1 MQIAVILA
9 TVIKPPRRG
18 PNPLPTDKI
27 PVNVGDEFLY
37 ARTEM
42 EIDWGDRDLE
52 VNPHANGRGSVL
64 VRSCTIGLSP
74 HDIFPARQVFDFAEQ
89 RNGIVEVKIT

>member
-9 TVIKPPRRG
+9 TVIEPPRRG
-18 PNPLPTDKI
+18 SNPLPADKI

-42 EIDWGDRDLE
+42 EMTG
-52 VNPHANGRGSVL
+52 A
-64 VRSCTIGLSP
+64 
-74 HDIFPARQVFDFAEQ
+74 
-89 RNGIVEVKIT
+89 IVI